1 MSNATHET
9 APTEFV
15 QVGGLRSIFPRHDSH
30 SADRRGFS
38 RNWGGMLAPEVV
50 QYLLGCNELDEKLR
64 RLLLPAER
72 PA

>member
-15 QVGGLRSIFPRHDSH
+15 QVGGLRSLFPRHDS
-30 SADRRGFS
+30 
-38 RNWGGMLAPEVV
+38 EVV
-50 QYLLGCNELDEKLR
+50 QYLLGCNELDEELR

>member
-1 MSNATHET
+1 MSNATYET

-38 RNWGGMLAPEVV
+38 RNWSGMLAPEVV
-50 QYLLGCNELDEKLR
+50 QYLLGCNELDEELR